1 MLEREDESMPLIDNT
16 IEDRMI
22 TNSEF
27 ETSSSSSG
35 SGGGSSGET
44 AFDKLP
50 RKAKELLMFQNRL
63 RSRFLESRESSPK
76 KQYHLQFDSRNRGN
90 HRSPISMRRRQ
101 NHRGRR
107 FGVFK
112 PNMLSSK
119 KRFLLTKNKHPW
131 MRHSLIGMF

>member
-1 MLEREDESMPLIDNT
+1 MLEREDESMSLIDNT

-22 TNSEF
+22 TNSEL
-27 ETSSSSSG
+27 ETSSSG
-35 SGGGSSGET
+35 SGGGSSGDT

-63 RSRFLESRESSPK
+63 RSRFLESSPK

-90 HRSPISMRRRQ
+90 HHSPISMRRRQ

-131 MRHSLIGMF
+131 MRQNVMGIF